1 MDHSSAQ
8 KIRNNLRVL
17 WSIGLPVT
25 YTQTSSVDNE
35 GNLQDLFAVSS
46 DKLRDTWFSSDD
58 CDAVAQ
64 HLDNLLSNKL
74 AVVKLLGKAIV
85 IHPDGAQG
93 LKKDLKEQLGLELD
107 TANTYLIDST
117 TCPNKGH
124 VSCNTH
130 VNIRLH
136 CLGIKGLVELF
147 DVLKPVKG
155 AYLSINFTNVD
166 PDELKAC
173 LDDY

>member
-1 MDHSSAQ
+1 MDYSTAQ
-8 KIRNNLRVL
+8 KIRNNLRTL

-25 YTQTSSVDNE
+25 YTQSSSVDNE
-35 GNLQDLFAVSS
+35 GNLQDLFTVSS
-46 DKLRDTWFSSDD
+46 DKLRAAWFSSEDR
-58 CDAVAQ
+58 DAAAQ

-107 TANTYLIDST
+107 IENTYLIDSAC
-117 TCPNKGH
+117 CPDKGH

-147 DVLKPVKG
+147 DALKPVKG
-155 AYLSINFTNVD
+155 AYPSINFINVD

-173 LDDY
+173 LDD